1 MTNQQLLLLPLF
13 LHVALIGL
21 VGTRNVL
28 GRVASVRRGETR
40 MKDIAL
46 DTSKWPPHLRKL
58 GNNFDNQFDLP
69 MMWYGLCALLI
80 ATGKV
85 DGIMALLSWAFFL
98 SRLVH
103 SYIHTGSNRLPQ
115 RMYAYLAGMIAIVM
129 MWIWFGLRLF
139 VIG

>member
-28 GRVASVRRGETR
+28 GRVASVRSGETR
-40 MKDIAL
+40 LKDIAL

-69 MMWYGLCALLI
+69 MMWYGLCALVI
-80 ATGKV
+80 ATAKV
-85 DGIMALLSWAFFL
+85 DGIMALLSWAFLL
-98 SRLVH
+98 SRLAH

-115 RMYAYLAGMIAIVM
+115 RMYAYLAGTAALFT